1 MIAKLWRAL
10 ALITNRNRIPKLPR
24 GMLATA
30 YKEIARPEGR
40 VLARLGARD
49 PTGVK
54 LAMRRYKAAT
64 IDELVAQLKHYE
76 VRRNIGRRLRIA
88 VGRVVG
94 GSETDP
100 HRADI
105 LRAARH
111 DARSAARI
119 ELEQRLKR
127 ARKAFS
133 KDEL

>member
-10 ALITNRNRIPKLPR
+10 ALITTRNRIPKLPR
-24 GMLATA
+24 GMLATE

-54 LAMRRYKAAT
+54 LVMRRYKAAT

-76 VRRNIGRRLRIA
+76 VHRNFKRRLRIA
-88 VGRVVG
+88 LGRIVG

-105 LRAARH
+105 LRDERH
-111 DARSAARI
+111 SKRSAARI
-119 ELEQRLKR
+119 EIEQRLKR
-127 ARKAFS
+127 AQKVFG